1 MSCAGGN
8 FDLIVDNSA
17 TTAAPGVRTARPPRI
32 MAETTERLH
41 HSPHFISHRQLTMPV
56 PRWYARLLLSGV
68 SLACALPV
76 RGEYVYRTL
85 TGGARSP
92 GRDMTVRTWVG
103 RFCVAGGRV
112 EEEGPWLGSLIRQ
125 RPDDD
130 ADELYVLIEPAS
142 PASEDF
148 TSQLVDV
155 VSQLYHKDPLSL
167 TGALVRSLRAAHEHL
182 REWNRNS
189 LKEHQVGAGASCLA
203 LRGSDAYLAQAG
215 PSIAYVRTAQG
226 ELRRLQALQ
235 PDFEHALGVAEE
247 FEPQLTRIQ
256 LNPGD
261 LVLVA
266 SSAIDSI
273 VPERQIERILAR
285 GSDDALP
292 ELYLLCRDQ
301 PSFSLVLLACFE
313 AEPESPPGFL
323 THDGD
328 AAATEFLP
336 RDDAAAAAHG
346 VLVGAGTP
354 ADPDSAEASLALGAD
369 GLILPPRPIQD
380 QVREI
385 HESTAPPPSTGV
397 RLRGDGAKPHYRRTT
412 GMASLPQLQI
422 PRLAVAAVIALA
434 VVGVLAY
441 LYIPG
446 SVKESRE
453 GKFTTLVAGARQA
466 NARAQ
471 STGDA
476 GAKRDL
482 LADARAKLTD
492 AAKIHKDDPD
502 VASLQADVASAM
514 AVLDAVFEIK
524 QFTPITDLQQ
534 LVTGSLSVSRTVI
547 GGGNAYVLDAKG
559 KRVLRVS
566 LDGASA
572 PETVLQDGE
581 PAGFIV
587 ASKPVQIAW
596 SEQTQSLTI
605 FDDKR
610 QAFGYFADRGTLPL
624 TVRGADGIGTVD
636 AITGSGGNLY
646 VLDVKQNQVWR
657 YLPGQGGFDSERT
670 ALLDGAILQNATEL
684 AVGQDV
690 YVLDAR
696 QGVRR
701 FVGKAEAPF
710 GLAGIDV
717 PMLSPASISVLPGSN
732 RIVVADRGNKRV
744 IVASA
749 DGVFL
754 RQIVSPAFTDLRAVA
769 VDEGKGIIY
778 VLNGGALLKAPFPP

>member
-1 MSCAGGN
+1 
-8 FDLIVDNSA
+8 
-17 TTAAPGVRTARPPRI
+17 
-32 MAETTERLH
+32 MA
-41 HSPHFISHRQLTMPV
+41 
-56 PRWYARLLLSGV
+56 
-68 SLACALPV
+68 
-76 RGEYVYRTL
+76 
-85 TGGARSP
+85 
-92 GRDMTVRTWVG
+92 VRTWVG

-167 TGALVRSLRAAHEHL
+167 TGALMRSLRAAHEHL

-203 LRGSDAYLAQAG
+203 LRGSDAYLAQVG
-215 PSIAYVRTAQG
+215 PSVAYVRTAEG

-235 PDFEHALGVAEE
+235 PDFDHALGVSEE

-266 SSAIDSI
+266 SSAIDSL

-301 PSFSLVLLACFE
+301 STFSLVLLACFE
-313 AEPESPPGFL
+313 AEQESPPDFL

-328 AAATEFLP
+328 AAAVDPVPL
-336 RDDAAAAAHG
+336 DDAPAAQG
-346 VLVGAGTP
+346 VLVGAGIP
-354 ADPDSAEASLALGAD
+354 ADPDSAEASLAAGAAD
-369 GLILPPRPIQD
+369 GLSLPPRPIQD

-422 PRLAVAAVIALA
+422 PRLAVVAVIALA
-434 VVGVLAY
+434 VVGLLAY
-441 LYIPG
+441 MYIPG
-446 SVKESRE
+446 SVKENRE
-453 GKFTTLVAGARQA
+453 GKFTTLVAGAREA

-471 STGDA
+471 ATGDA
-476 GAKRDL
+476 GAKRQL
-482 LADARAKLTD
+482 LADARAKLND
-492 AAKIHKDDPD
+492 AERIHKDNSD
-502 VASLQADVASAM
+502 VAALQGDVASAM

-524 QFTPITDLQQ
+524 QFTPIADLQQ
-534 LVTGSLSVSRTVI
+534 LVAGSLSVSRTVI

-646 VLDVKQNQVWR
+646 VLDVKENQVWR
-657 YLPGQGGFDSERT
+657 YLPGQGGYDSERT
-670 ALLDGAILQNATEL
+670 ALLDGATLQNAAEL

-710 GLAGIDV
+710 TLAGIDV
-717 PMLSPASISVLPGSN
+717 PMLSPASISVLSGSN